1 MSLTPV
7 GCHSRRGVH
16 RHTATW
22 RDMLAKRSVAICLAA
37 MMLSMIPPVA
47 ADDTIQSA
55 NPLTDGVTSN
65 GYVCDPDCDAGNDQT
80 DFWKI
85 EAKKGDIV
93 QVTFSGTMNGPAWWC
108 PGDGWTGKFSL
119 LNAQG
124 GTIVDTSADDGASTK
139 VLSTTVNSATFVYVK
154 IKSEDSWCNDGF
166 DYTLTP
172 SIDKSNRDTDEDGFI
187 DNEDDCMDLVG
198 TSTNDRKGCTDSD
211 SDGWSDPDSGWGP
224 QNGADAFVSEPSQWL
239 DSDNDGYGD
248 NLDGFEGDHCP
259 FRRGYSLQDRFGCLD
274 SDGDGYSDED
284 PGALDGVTAW
294 YAHPIGFGDAFPL
307 DATQWNDTDADGFGD
322 NWEDGDWNLSRAG
335 WGIGNWLFNAST
347 PDACPF
353 ITGTSTGDRYGCTD
367 TDGDGFSDGDAN
379 WTKVNGSDA
388 FPLEPSQWQ
397 DRDYDGWGDNQ
408 SEGALLVDD
417 FPDNP
422 TQWADS
428 DEDGWGDN
436 QSYGA
441 TQIDDFPFIESQYRD
456 TDGDGYGDNLE
467 GYEGDVCVFSSAEEV
482 ESGWISRFDRL
493 GCRDVD
499 TDGYSD
505 PTNDWIAHPN
515 GFADAFPNDASQWY
529 DTDDDGYG
537 DNLEYFDGQTLRIAY
552 RGDGCRT
559 TEGSSTFDRWGCPDS
574 DEDGWSDPTSSWLA
588 SPGGKGDA
596 WPMDSTQWHDI
607 DGDGRGDNPL
617 GTTADVCPS
626 QAGTSVGPSS
636 GGDRWGCPDTDGDGW
651 SDLGDAFI
659 HEPTQSRD
667 TDGDGFGDSKDGN
680 QGDACPEVRGTSL
693 LDRLGCRDTDGDG
706 WSDPTDSWQ
715 AHPHGSADS
724 FPTESLQWRD
734 TDGDGYGDVP
744 LGALRDDCPDIAGIS
759 KRDAQGCADSN
770 GDGWSDS
777 YGEFSAAVAI
787 LGEDPAASW
796 LTYLVIGFGF
806 ILGATFAL
814 IVRKGR
820 DTEIIQDELFESKD
834 TSNLDALTMEV
845 VPAAMTPLEN
855 LPPLPIPAGMELPP
869 LQPAPEQGGETN
881 E

>member
-1 MSLTPV
+1 MAFS
-7 GCHSRRGVH
+7 
-16 RHTATW
+16 
-22 RDMLAKRSVAICLAA
+22 LAA
-37 MMLSMIPPVA
+37 MMLSMVPLVA
-47 ADDTIQSA
+47 ADDDVQSA

-65 GYVCDPDCDAGNDQT
+65 GYVCDPDCDAGKDKA

-85 EAKKGDIV
+85 EARKGDIV
-93 QVTFSGTMNGPAWWC
+93 QVSFSGTMNGPAWWC
-108 PGDGWTGKFSL
+108 PGDGWAGRFSL
-119 LNAQG
+119 LDASG
-124 GTIVDTSADDGASTK
+124 GVIVDTYADDNAASH
-139 VLSTTVNSATFVYVK
+139 VLSTTVNTASYVYVK
-154 IKSEDSWCNDGF
+154 VKADDSWCNDGF

-172 SIDKSNRDTDEDGFI
+172 SIDKANRDYDEDGFI
-187 DNEDDCMDLVG
+187 DNDDDCDNLVG

-224 QNGADAFVSEPSQWL
+224 QNGADAFVNEQSQWL
-239 DSDNDGYGD
+239 DSDNDGFGD

-259 FRRGYSLQDRFGCLD
+259 FRRGYSIQDRYGCLD
-274 SDGDGYSDED
+274 SDGDGFSDED

-294 YAHPIGFGDAFPL
+294 YAHPVGFGDAFPL

-322 NWEDGDWNLSRAG
+322 NWEDGRWNLTREG
-335 WGIGNWLFNAST
+335 WGIGSWLFNAST

-353 ITGTSTGDRYGCTD
+353 ITGSSTGDRYGCTD
-367 TDGDGFSDGDAN
+367 SDGDSFSDGDMN
-379 WTKVNGSDA
+379 WTTVNGSDA
-388 FPLEPSQWQ
+388 FPLEPSQWR

-408 SEGALLVDD
+408 TEGAKLIDD
-417 FPDNP
+417 FPENP
-422 TQWADS
+422 TQWIDT
-428 DEDGWGDN
+428 DDDGWGDN
-436 QSYGA
+436 QTYGA
-441 TQIDDFPFIESQYRD
+441 YQIDDFPFIPTQYRD
-456 TDGDGYGDNLE
+456 TDGDGFGDYLD
-467 GYEGDVCVFSSAEEV
+467 GYEGDVCVFSSPEEV
-482 ESGWISRFDRL
+482 ESGWISYFDRL

-499 TDGYSD
+499 KDGYSD
-505 PTNDWIAHPN
+505 PTSDWIAHPN
-515 GFADAFPNDASQWY
+515 GFADAFPSDMSQWA

-537 DNLEYFDGQTLRIAY
+537 DNMQYFDGQTERDAY

-574 DEDGWSDPTSSWLA
+574 DEDGWSDSTSSWLA

-617 GTTADVCPS
+617 GTTADGCMN

-667 TDGDGFGDSKDGN
+667 TDGDGFGDDRNGN
-680 QGDACPEVRGTSL
+680 QGDACPDVRGTSL

-706 WSDPTDSWQ
+706 WSDPTGSWQ
-715 AHPHGSADS
+715 AHPFGTADS

-734 TDGDGYGDVP
+734 SDGDGFGDVP
-744 LGALRDDCPDIAGIS
+744 LGALRDDCPLQAGQS
-759 KRDAQGCADSN
+759 VRDSQGCLDSN
-770 GDGWSDS
+770 GDGWSNS

-806 ILGATFAL
+806 ILGAASAL
-814 IVRKGR
+814 VVRMGR
-820 DTEIIQDELFESKD
+820 DKKNLEDELFDSKD
-834 TSNLDALTMEV
+834 SVNLDSLTMEL
-845 VPAAMTPLEN
+845 TPEGMIALSS
-855 LPPLPIPAGMELPP
+855 LPPLPMPEGMELPP
-869 LQPAPEQGGETN
+869 LSTENLAEVNSSEAVLVTNGGEN
-881 E
+881 DA